1 MIRIPPLRTIVMSFS
16 VVLLAA
22 LWAPPASAWQ
32 TYSADPVS
40 NTGNCAN
47 CHGDFNGGN
56 YTSLKDGTPWP
67 ANLMNG
73 HNRFIDGGF
82 AVQCQTCHISPGD
95 APVNT
100 NMSGGPTRVQG
111 CVGCHGRDEDITP
124 NDGAFGGPTP
134 GRGDGLRA
142 HHASAGV
149 TTCAG
154 CHAADAVQVGEE
166 VQPFNYLASGGNVLA
181 LLNASCMD
189 AQFGPDGLD
198 NDGDGLT
205 DGNDPDCAVNQA
217 PVANAGPDQ
226 NANVGDTVTLDGS
239 GSSDADGDA
248 LIYSW
253 TLTTPAGSGAGLSD
267 PTAVSPTFVPDV
279 EGTYTATLIVN
290 DGTVDSAPDSAT
302 ITAQL
307 VVVNTPPVANAGVD
321 QTVTVGDTVTLDG
334 SGSTDA
340 DGDPL
345 TYSWM
350 LAAPAGSTA
359 VLSDATAV
367 APTFVA
373 DVEGMYTATLIVN
386 DGMDDSAPDSATIT
400 AQIVVVNTPPVA
412 NAGADQT
419 VNVGDTVT
427 LDGSGSTD
435 ADGDPLT
442 YSWTLT
448 TPAGSGA
455 VLSDA
460 TAVAPTFVADAEGT
474 YTAELIVNDGMD
486 SSTPD
491 SATITAQ
498 LVVVNTPPVANAGAD
513 QTVNVGD
520 TVTLDG
526 SGSTDADGDPL
537 TYIWTLTTVPAGS
550 GATLTGNATVN
561 PTFVADVAGDY
572 VAQLIVND
580 GMDDSAPDTVMIT
593 ASVVPPVNTP
603 PVANAGLDQ
612 TVTVGDTVALDGSG
626 SSDADGDPLTYIW
639 TLTTVPAGSGA
650 TLVGANTMNP
660 TFVADVA
667 GDYVAQLIVND
678 GMDDSAPDTVMITA
692 SAVPPM
698 GGEALYNANCVFCH
712 GDPFMGPAVDP
723 TLVGQR
729 RVTGAREC
737 SIEASIY
744 GNPRAEYDE
753 TPFPNGV
760 AEMQFL
766 RGLPEADILA
776 ISEYLNSQSFDFP
789 GERRYVTACAGCHG
803 NDASGGFV
811 DEDVR
816 GEDAGDTKE
825 AIYDEDAMNFLMC
838 LPTSDIYD
846 MGNYLRSLDDDDED
860 EEEDDEEHDEHDD
873 D

>member
-1 MIRIPPLRTIVMSFS
+1 MHQPPLFRIY
-16 VVLLAA
+16 LLALLVFISWIPIA
-22 LWAPPASAWQ
+22 GAYN
-32 TYSADPVS
+32 TYSADGS
-40 NTGNCAN
+40 TGNCAS
-47 CHGDFNGGN
+47 CHGGFTTGPYISPADGQSWGSDLHGIHRFNM
-56 YTSLKDGTPWP
+56 L
-67 ANLMNG
+67 NG
-73 HNRFIDGGF
+73 D
-82 AVQCQTCHISPGD
+82 CSTCHS
-95 APVNT
+95 
-100 NMSGGPTRVQG
+100 SGGRSPVFLSSSVGGTG
-111 CVGCHGRDEDITP
+111 LDPISCAGCHGRAEPDAGGAVRSSGLRQHHFNSGVTVCNACHSDDTDPAVFTTAGENMLPPYYFTPDAAHPNKPTNPCSPNGEEDF
-124 NDGAFGGPTP
+124 AGGPT
-134 GRGDGLRA
+134 
-142 HHASAGV
+142 
-149 TTCAG
+149 
-154 CHAADAVQVGEE
+154 
-166 VQPFNYLASGGNVLA
+166 
-181 LLNASCMD
+181 
-189 AQFGPDGLD
+189 GLD
-198 NDGDGLT
+198 NDGDTLY
-205 DGNDPDCAVNQA
+205 DQADPDCAVNQA

-226 NANVGDTVTLDGS
+226 NVNVGDTVTLDGS

-248 LIYSW
+248 LTYSW
-253 TLTTPAGSGAGLSD
+253 TLTTPAGSGAALSD

-290 DGTVDSAPDSAT
+290 DGMVDSAPDSAT

-307 VVVNTPPVANAGVD
+307 VVVNTPPVANAGMD

-359 VLSDATAV
+359 VLSDPTAV

-448 TPAGSGA
+448 T
-455 VLSDA
+455 
-460 TAVAPTFVADAEGT
+460 
-474 YTAELIVNDGMD
+474 
-486 SSTPD
+486 
-491 SATITAQ
+491 
-498 LVVVNTPPVANAGAD
+498 
-513 QTVNVGD
+513 
-520 TVTLDG
+520 
-526 SGSTDADGDPL
+526 
-537 TYIWTLTTVPAGS
+537 VPAGS

-593 ASVVPPVNTP
+593 ASAVPPVNTP

-626 SSDADGDPLTYIW
+626 SSDADGDPLTYSW

-678 GMDDSAPDTVMITA
+678 GMDDSAPDTVMIMA

-723 TLVGQR
+723 TLAGQR

-753 TPFPNGV
+753 SPFPNGV
-760 AEMQFL
+760 PEMQFL

-776 ISEYLNSQSFDFP
+776 ISEYLNSQPFDFP

-825 AIYDEDAMNFLMC
+825 AIYDEDPMNFLMC
-838 LPTSDIYD
+838 LPTSDIYEI
-846 MGNYLRSLDDDDED
+846 GGYLHALDDDD
-860 EEEDDEEHDEHDD
+860 DDDDDDHDD
-873 D
+873 DDHDDDDHDDDDHYHYWR